1 MVIIQKRENFYVNIK
16 EMIQMIAKQIRFNV
30 KVKM

>member
-1 MVIIQKRENFYVNIK
+1 MVIIQKREKFYVNIR

>member
-1 MVIIQKRENFYVNIK
+1 MVIIQKREDFYVNIK